1 MTSWL
6 HEQRLQAVQNAVVSS
21 AAARI
26 LDLGCG
32 DGDLL
37 VGLAAIPEIVEI
49 VGIDLSEVAL
59 GRLHTRLDAMEPQEA
74 VKVRL
79 IHGSLTDDAAALVG
93 FDCATLVETI
103 EHIDPGSLSIFER
116 AIFATMRPE
125 TVIITTPNADFNPIL
140 GVPAHRFRHPDH
152 RFEWGRERFRRW
164 AAGVALRHGY
174 HATCS
179 DIAGCHPVLGG
190 ASQMAIFT

>member
-6 HEQRLQAVQNAVVSS
+6 HEQRLQAVQNAVEISG
-21 AAARI
+21 AARI

-37 VGLAAIPEIVEI
+37 IRLAATSTVAEI
-49 VGIDLSEVAL
+49 VGIDLSDESL
-59 GRLHTRLDAMEPQEA
+59 GLLRARLDALAPQTA
-74 VKVRL
+74 TRVRL
-79 IHGSLTDDAAALVG
+79 VHGSLTDGAATLAG

-103 EHIDPGSLSIFER
+103 EHIDPGSLSVVER
-116 AIFATMRPE
+116 AVFAIMRPN
-125 TVIITTPNADFNPIL
+125 TVIVTTPNADFNPML

-164 AAGVALRHGY
+164 AAGVGLRHDY
-174 HATCS
+174 HVACS

-190 ASQMAIFT
+190 ASQMAVFT